1 MVAQGKM
8 GLPVSETRPRPMTPI
23 FHRVLLKLSGEVL
36 LNRASGQCIDP
47 DVVAKMATKVRALKD
62 LGVDVAI
69 VLGGGNIFRGATG
82 EALGIDRCAGDYM
95 GMLATI
101 INALALQNA
110 IEKAGLPARVMTA
123 FPCQGVAE
131 PFIHRRA
138 LRHLEKGRV
147 VLFAAGT
154 GNPLFSTD
162 TCAALRAREIG
173 ADVLVKATK
182 VDGIYTADP
191 KKDPSARKF
200 DHLTYAEA
208 LHRGIRVMDAAAF
221 SLCQE
226 HQIPIQVLDFFADGA
241 LEGAVCGAKVGTR
254 VDDREPPPVFG

>member
-1 MVAQGKM
+1 MDPLGAVFSDMPAKY
-8 GLPVSETRPRPMTPI
+8 RRI
-23 FHRVLLKLSGEVL
+23 LLKLSGEVL
-36 LNRASGQCIDP
+36 LDRASGQCIAP
-47 DVVAKMATKVRALKD
+47 DVVARMAAKVKAVKD

-110 IEKAGLPARVMTA
+110 IEKLGLQARVMTA

-138 LRHLEKGRV
+138 MRHLEKGRV

-162 TCAALRAREIG
+162 TCAALRAREIE

-182 VDGIYTADP
+182 VDGVYTADP
-191 KKDPSARKF
+191 KKDQSARKL
-200 DHLTYAEA
+200 DHLTYSEA
-208 LHRGIRVMDAAAF
+208 LSRGLRVMDTAAF
-221 SLCQE
+221 AICQE
-226 HQIPIQVLDFFADGA
+226 HQIPILVIDFFADGA
-241 LEGAVCGAKVGTR
+241 LEAAVAGDKVGTI
-254 VDDREPPPVFG
+254 VDGSDPPPVFG

>member
-1 MVAQGKM
+1 MDGVARKSNKIK
-8 GLPVSETRPRPMTPI
+8 LKYRRI
-23 FHRVLLKLSGEVL
+23 LLKLSGEVL
-36 LNRASGQCIDP
+36 RNRETGDSIDASRL
-47 DVVAKMATKVRALKD
+47 AFMAERVKKIHA
-62 LGVDVAI
+62 LGVQVGI
-69 VLGGGNIFRGATG
+69 VLGGGNIFRGLTG
-82 EALGIDRCAGDYM
+82 SAQGVNRVTGDSM

-110 IEKAGLPARVMTA
+110 IEKAGMPARVMTA

-173 ADVLVKATK
+173 ADVIVKATK

-191 KKDPSARKF
+191 KKDPKAKKL
-200 DHLTYAEA
+200 DHLTYADA
-208 LHRGIRVMDAAAF
+208 MHRGLRVMDAAAF
-221 SLCQE
+221 ALCEE
-226 HQIPIQVLDFFADGA
+226 HKIPILVLDFFAEGA
-241 LEGAVCGAKVGTR
+241 LESAVAGGKVGTL
-254 VDDREPPPVFG
+254 VDGADPPPVFG

>member
-1 MVAQGKM
+1 
-8 GLPVSETRPRPMTPI
+8 MTPI

-36 LNRASGQCIDP
+36 LSKSSGQCIDP
-47 DVVAKMATKVRALKD
+47 DIVSRMAAKVRAVKD

-95 GMLATI
+95 GMLATV

-110 IEKAGLPARVMTA
+110 VEKAGMPARVMTA

-173 ADVLVKATK
+173 ADILVKATK

-191 KKDPSARKF
+191 RKDPAAKKL

-208 LHRGIRVMDAAAF
+208 LGRGLRVMDAAAF
-221 SLCQE
+221 ALCQE

-241 LEGAVCGAKVGTR
+241 IEGALCGMTVGTR
-254 VDDREPPPVFG
+254 VDGREPPPVFG

>member
-1 MVAQGKM
+1 MPAKY
-8 GLPVSETRPRPMTPI
+8 
-23 FHRVLLKLSGEVL
+23 HRILLKLSGEVL
-36 LNRASGQCIDP
+36 LDRASGQCIAP
-47 DVVAKMATKVRALKD
+47 DVVAKMAAKVDAVKKM
-62 LGVDVAI
+62 GVDVAI

-95 GMLATI
+95 GMLATV

-110 IEKAGLPARVMTA
+110 IEKLGVPARVMTA

-162 TCAALRAREIG
+162 TCAALRAREIE
-173 ADVLVKATK
+173 AEVLIKATK
-182 VDGIYTADP
+182 VDGVYTAGP
-191 KKDPSARKF
+191 KKDPNARKLA
-200 DHLTYAEA
+200 HLTYAEA
-208 LHRGIRVMDAAAF
+208 LSRGLRVMDTAAF
-221 SLCQE
+221 AICQE

-241 LEGAVCGAKVGTR
+241 LEAAVSGENPGTT
-254 VDDREPPPVFG
+254 VDGREPPPVFG

>member
-1 MVAQGKM
+1 MAGQRGIVH
-8 GLPVSETRPRPMTPI
+8 LRPRPTPMTPI

-36 LNRASGQCIDP
+36 LNRASGQCIDA
-47 DVVAKMATKVRALKD
+47 DVVSRMAVKVRAVKD
-62 LGVDVAI
+62 MGVDVAI

-95 GMLATI
+95 GMLATV

-110 IEKAGLPARVMTA
+110 IEKTGLAARVMTA

-173 ADVLVKATK
+173 ADIIVKATK

-191 KKDPSARKF
+191 KKDPSAKKL
-200 DHLTYAEA
+200 DHLTYADA
-208 LHRGIRVMDAAAF
+208 LGRGIKVMDAAAF
-221 SLCQE
+221 ALCQE

-241 LEGAVCGAKVGTR
+241 LEGALCGAKVGTR

>member
-1 MVAQGKM
+1 
-8 GLPVSETRPRPMTPI
+8 MTPKY
-23 FHRVLLKLSGEVL
+23 HRVLLKLSGEVL

-47 DVVAKMATKVRALKD
+47 EVVARMAAKVLAVRNM
-62 LGVDVAI
+62 GVDVAI

-95 GMLATI
+95 GMLATV

-110 IEKAGLPARVMTA
+110 IEKSGVPARVMTA

-173 ADVLVKATK
+173 ADVLIKATK

-191 KKDPSARKF
+191 KKDPSAKKL
-200 DHLTYAEA
+200 DHLTFADA
-208 LHRGIRVMDAAAF
+208 LHRGLRVMDAAAF
-221 SLCQE
+221 ALCQE
-226 HQIPIQVLDFFADGA
+226 HRLPILVLDFFAEGA
-241 LEGAVCGAKVGTR
+241 LESAVAGGRVGTL

>member
-1 MVAQGKM
+1 MAPKYK
-8 GLPVSETRPRPMTPI
+8 RI
-23 FHRVLLKLSGEVL
+23 LLKLSGEVL
-36 LNRASGQCIDP
+36 LDRDSGQCIAP
-47 DVVAKMATKVRALKD
+47 AVLARMAAGVKAVRD
-62 LGVDVAI
+62 MGVDVAI

-95 GMLATI
+95 GMLATV

-110 IEKAGLPARVMTA
+110 IEKTGVPARVMTA

-182 VDGIYTADP
+182 VDGVYTADP
-191 KKDPSARKF
+191 KKDPSARKL

-208 LHRGIRVMDAAAF
+208 ISRGLKVMDTAAF
-221 SLCQE
+221 ALCQE
-226 HQIPIQVLDFFADGA
+226 HQIPILVLDFFADGA
-241 LEGAVCGAKVGTR
+241 LEAAVAGSAVGTV
-254 VDDREPPPVFG
+254 VDGREPPPVFG

>member
-1 MVAQGKM
+1 MPAKYK
-8 GLPVSETRPRPMTPI
+8 
-23 FHRVLLKLSGEVL
+23 RVLLKLSGEVL
-36 LNRASGQCIDP
+36 LDRATGRCIDP
-47 DVVAKMATKVRALKD
+47 AVVARMAAKVKAVKD
-62 LGVDVAI
+62 MGADVAI

-82 EALGIDRCAGDYM
+82 EELGIDRCAGDYM

-191 KKDPSARKF
+191 KKDPSAKKL
-200 DHLTYAEA
+200 DHLTYADA
-208 LHRGIRVMDAAAF
+208 MHRGLRVMDAAAF
-221 SLCQE
+221 ALCEE
-226 HQIPIQVLDFFADGA
+226 HRIPILVLDFFAEGA
-241 LEGAVCGAKVGTR
+241 LESAVAGGKVGTL
-254 VDDREPPPVFG
+254 VDGSEPPPVFG

>member
-1 MVAQGKM
+1 
-8 GLPVSETRPRPMTPI
+8 MTPI

-47 DVVAKMATKVRALKD
+47 DIVAKMAAKVRAVKD
-62 LGVDVAI
+62 MGVDVAI

-82 EALGIDRCAGDYM
+82 ESLGIDRCAGDYM
-95 GMLATI
+95 GMLATV

-110 IEKAGLPARVMTA
+110 IEKTGLQARVMTA

-182 VDGIYTADP
+182 VDGIYTTDP

-208 LHRGIRVMDAAAF
+208 LGRGLRVMDAAAF
-221 SLCQE
+221 ALCQE
-226 HQIPIQVLDFFADGA
+226 HQMPILVLDFFADGA
-241 LEGAVCGAKVGTR
+241 LEGALCGGKIGTR
-254 VDDREPPPVFG
+254 VDDKEPPPVFG